1 MQFVGGEHNV
11 DFGVLVRVVCAQ
23 RGYAGTGTG
32 GDDGTA
38 RSVRALPSGM
48 VDETAI
54 LGRSAERERGRY
66 ILSLYVV
73 QTTTLCIILPV

>member
-23 RGYAGTGTG
+23 RGYTGTGTG

-54 LGRSAERERGRY
+54 LGRSAERERKILYYRY
-66 ILSLYVV
+66 
-73 QTTTLCIILPV
+73 T